1 MGTFRRNANRQKE
14 SMFLHVVIIFSE
26 PKKKKLKLRVINKV
40 ILYLQVFLFNN
51 LIDS

>member
-14 SMFLHVVIIFSE
+14 SMFLHVIIIFSE
-26 PKKKKLKLRVINKV
+26 PKKKLQLRVINKV

>member
-1 MGTFRRNANRQKE
+1 MGTFKRNANRQKE
-14 SMFLHVVIIFSE
+14 SMFLHVIIIFSE
-26 PKKKKLKLRVINKV
+26 PPKKLQLRVINKV